1 MLMACLGRML
11 DMSRRMM
18 TDTNAGQASVRS
30 MALPVS
36 VGSKMGAY
44 CTEICDGSPVWR
56 RLMPLK

>member
-1 MLMACLGRML
+1 
-11 DMSRRMM
+11 MM

-36 VGSKMGAY
+36 VGSEMGAY
-44 CTEICDGSPVWR
+44 CTEISDGSPVWR